1 MRFHSKPID
10 EHVEVPLADEGQLE
24 RLTTR
29 WDAKRQRPR
38 PANPDGNACYVL
50 SVLRDWKRD
59 AETQLAEICG
69 LVEAQGDHIVG
80 SESMGI
86 DFPDARTFVRRGIAS
101 RVAQAAAE
109 CGANMLVVDADLSP
123 SQTRNLEEVVGLP
136 ICDREAVI
144 LNVFE
149 KHATTPRAR
158 IQVEIAHLQYLRP
171 RIRGIGLNM
180 DQQAGGVMGSRGS
193 GDTASEL
200 FARRLDGRLADLR
213 RRLDRL
219 RVSDEAQRKR
229 RSQCARM
236 VLVGYTNAGKTSL
249 MNGLTDA
256 GLSVQDRPFETLET
270 TSRCLSR
277 HGGDVL
283 LSDTVGFIRDL
294 PQRLYASFET
304 TLAEVTEASLLVVVL
319 DLSDPECEAQRR
331 STDVVLGRLGAADV
345 PRFVVFNKA
354 DRCADV
360 EDATL
365 RRLAADAPFAVVS
378 TRDTEAMGA
387 LRARLLLAARSEH
400 ETREVFVR
408 YTNTALVES
417 IYAQCRVLRAS
428 RHPPVRSSSSK
439 ALRTSSKSSRARV
452 EGDVHDNPTHRTRGL
467 AGRTTH
473 RPRRTEEAP
482 ARGSRPR

>member
-1 MRFHSKPID
+1 MRFHSEPID

-24 RLTTR
+24 RLTTQ

-59 AETQLAEICG
+59 AEAQLAEISG
-69 LVEAQGDHIVG
+69 LVEAQGDRIVG
-80 SESMGI
+80 SESMGM

-101 RVAQAAAE
+101 RVARAAAE
-109 CGANMLVVDADLSP
+109 CGADMLVVDAELSP
-123 SQTRNLEEVVGLP
+123 SQTRNLEDVVGLP

-219 RVSDEAQRKR
+219 KVSDEAQRKR

-256 GLSVQDRPFETLET
+256 ELSVRDRPFETLDT

-283 LSDTVGFIRDL
+283 ISDTVGFIRDL

-319 DLSDPECEAQRR
+319 DLSDPECEAQLR
-331 STDVVLGRLGAADV
+331 STDIVLGRLGAVEV

-354 DRCADV
+354 DRCGDV
-360 EDATL
+360 QDATL
-365 RRLAADAPFAVVS
+365 RRIAGDAPFAVVS
-378 TRDTEAMGA
+378 TRDADAMTE
-387 LRARLLLAARSEH
+387 LRARLLVAARSDH

-408 YTNTALVES
+408 YANTTLAAS
-417 IYAQCRVLRAS
+417 IYARCRVLRTVAAPTGTQFVIEGPGHIVQEIARQS
-428 RHPPVRSSSSK
+428 RRRRS
-439 ALRTSSKSSRARV
+439 
-452 EGDVHDNPTHRTRGL
+452 
-467 AGRTTH
+467 
-473 RPRRTEEAP
+473 
-482 ARGSRPR
+482 